1 LKAAIALC
9 FFAVLDRL
17 FADPL
22 NFKNEMIQ
30 QRRTS
35 SKRRAKKDGFGVEV
49 LSKDDKFV
57 PDASGIECL

>member
-1 LKAAIALC
+1 LKAAIAVLI
-9 FFAVLDRL
+9 FAVLDRL

-30 QRRTS
+30 QRRIS
-35 SKRRAKKDGFGVEV
+35 SKRRAKKDGFGIQV
-49 LSKDDKFV
+49 LSKDNKFV